1 MTKKLTP
8 QEAWELHR
16 SINSN
21 VVGIQHVCDQFYHVV
36 WDDGEK
42 TEYWADID
50 WGDLTQWPPKEPEN
64 YMLEALCSALN
75 VLEKGIEVRIQDS
88 WPALKA
94 MLPETIRK
102 VKDAIERA
110 EADLGAQKQP
120 SSVAKIQAETKAVA
134 RALENVG
141 GSEQVLT
148 GSLVARFCELR
159 YPELDQEMILQTL
172 AGLLMQ
178 DLEIWKQLIQHP
190 ADREPTD
197 EEVER
202 AALIYD
208 PQING
213 YGQEFACFKAKDD
226 VKCALKAWQQV
237 WREQE

>member
-1 MTKKLTP
+1 
-8 QEAWELHR
+8 
-16 SINSN
+16 
-21 VVGIQHVCDQFYHVV
+21 
-36 WDDGEK
+36 
-42 TEYWADID
+42 
-50 WGDLTQWPPKEPEN
+50 
-64 YMLEALCSALN
+64 MLEALRFALN
-75 VLEKGIEVRIQDS
+75 TLEKGIEVRIQDS

-94 MLPETIRK
+94 ILPETIAK

-110 EADLGAQKQP
+110 EADLGAQRQP
-120 SSVAKIQAETKAVA
+120 SSVVKIQAETKAVA
-134 RALENVG
+134 RELEN
-141 GSEQVLT
+141 
-148 GSLVARFCELR
+148 
-159 YPELDQEMILQTL
+159 TL
-172 AGLLMQ
+172 KPMPI
-178 DLEIWKQLIQHP
+178 EIEQHP